1 MTPLE
6 PIPAP
11 WDGVVLVCR
20 KCSKK
25 LDGGFG
31 PKGRQPLAKALR
43 DGLKAMGRRRALR
56 VVEVGCLSLC
66 PKGAVTVVGPAQPG
80 AVLVVPKRMEA
91 REVLAALLPELAT
104 DETAHL
110 LREPANANRVLH
122 SVRAA
127 EAGLITEREL
137 FAPEKAEPV

>member
-56 VVEVGCLSLC
+56 VVEGGCLSLC
-66 PKGAVTVVGPAQPG
+66 PKAAVTIVGPAQPG
-80 AVLVVPKRMEA
+80 AVLVVPKRMQVGD
-91 REVLAALLPELAT
+91 VLGALLPELRT
-104 DETAHL
+104 DETA
-110 LREPANANRVLH
+110 RDP
-122 SVRAA
+122 
-127 EAGLITEREL
+127 G
-137 FAPEKAEPV
+137 APGSKEEWQLASSGSGA